1 MDFRSLVPFNR
12 TGIARSGDP
21 FTAMR
26 REMDRLLDDFTREW
40 PSSQPSAGA
49 VGFLTPRVN
58 LSETEAGLEMTADL
72 PGIDPK
78 DIALDVAD
86 NVLTLKAERKSETE
100 QKDEARHW
108 HLVERSEGTYM
119 RRFALPFEVD
129 EDRIEASFDKGVL
142 KVTVPRAADTTRTSR
157 RIEIKSGA

>member
-1 MDFRSLVPFNR
+1 MDIRSLVPFGR
-12 TGIARSGDP
+12 TGIARAGDP
-21 FTAMR
+21 FSAMR
-26 REMDRLLDDFTREW
+26 REMDRLFDDFTRDW
-40 PSSQPSAGA
+40 PSSQAAGSG
-49 VGFLTPRVN
+49 GFLTPRVN

-86 NVLTLKAERKSETE
+86 NVLTLKAERRSETE
-100 QKDEARHW
+100 RNDEARHW

-142 KVTVPRAADTTRTSR
+142 KVTVPRAADTARTTR